1 MSRPPIDRLVWDD
14 WNRDHIVKHG
24 VTPTEAEEVVGKK
37 AIYRQS
43 RKNRLV
49 VTGPTDVGRMLTV
62 VVGPVPNQPG
72 LFYVFSARPASR
84 QERREHRQER
94 GDSTS

>member
-1 MSRPPIDRLVWDD
+1 MDRLVWDA

-43 RKNRLV
+43 HKNRLV
-49 VTGPTDVGRMLTV
+49 VTGPTDVGCMLTV

-72 LFYVFSARPASR
+72 LF
-84 QERREHRQER
+84 
-94 GDSTS
+94 